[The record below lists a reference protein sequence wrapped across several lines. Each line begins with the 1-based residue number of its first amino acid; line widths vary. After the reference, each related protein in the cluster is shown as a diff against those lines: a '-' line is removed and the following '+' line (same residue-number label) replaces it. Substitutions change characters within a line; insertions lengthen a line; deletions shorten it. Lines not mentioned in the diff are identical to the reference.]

1 MVNFSFKLQNGKMEN
16 HHIFHTIGRLSLVF
30 LVLCWCV
37 LFLCVC
43 GCTDQEEVSSFHPLV
58 IACTIPPQEEF
69 IRAVAGDYNVSVLV
83 MVPPGASPHTFEP
96 TPSQIAGLESADL
109 YIALGSGIEFENRWM
124 ERITR
129 TYPTM
134 PVINASH
141 SIKVHRAEHTHE
153 HESEDAD
160 QESHDSFDPH
170 VWLSLQNAA
179 RIVNTTAEAMAD
191 ARPEMRDTFYS
202 NRDKYLENL
211 ADIDQEIRESFK
223 ELKSRT
229 ILVFH
234 PAFGY
239 FCRDYD
245 LTQMAV
251 EENSREP
258 SAKQLADLI
267 TQAKSMGITIVF
279 AEPEESTKQAE
290 TLARELNGT
299 MVLISPLAGDYLEN
313 MRQIAE
319 RISGVS

>member
-1 MVNFSFKLQNGKMEN
+1 MKKISYKLK
-16 HHIFHTIGRLSLVF
+16 IGMAEIQETPHRTGCGILLF
-30 LVLCWCV
+30 LVLCWLV
-37 LFLCVC
+37 LLVGIC
-43 GCTDQEEVSSFHPLV
+43 GCTDQHKISSSHPLFV
-58 IACTIPPQEEF
+58 ACTIPPQEEF
-69 IRAVAGDYNVSVLV
+69 IRAVAGDYPVSVLV

-129 TYPTM
+129 TYPDM

-141 SIKVHRAEHTHE
+141 DIVVHRAAHAHE
-153 HESEDAD
+153 QEGEPVH
-160 QESHDSFDPH
+160 QESHEGVDPH

-191 ARPEMRDTFYS
+191 IRPDMRDTFFK
-202 NRDKYLENL
+202 NRDMYVRNL
-211 ADIDQEIRESFK
+211 TDVDQNIRESFMD
-223 ELKSRT
+223 LKTRT
-229 ILVFH
+229 ILVYH

-239 FCRDYD
+239 FCREYN

-251 EENSREP
+251 EENGREP
-258 SAKQLADLI
+258 SAQQLAHLI
-267 TQAKSMGITIVF
+267 TQAKSMGIRIVF
-279 AEPEESTKQAE
+279 AEPEGSTKQAE

-299 MVLISPLAGDYLEN
+299 MVLISPLAGNYLEN

-319 RISGVS
+319 KISGLS

>member
-1 MVNFSFKLQNGKMEN
+1 MENISFKLQFGKMEN
-16 HHIFHTIGRLSLVF
+16 CHIFLHIGRCSQVF
-30 LVLCWCV
+30 LVLCWVV

-43 GCTDQEEVSSFHPLV
+43 GCIEQQEVSPSHSLV
-58 IACTIPPQEEF
+58 VACTIPPQEEF
-69 IRAVAGDYNVSVLV
+69 IRAVAGDYPVSVLV

-129 TYPTM
+129 TYPDM
-134 PVINASH
+134 PIINASH
-141 SIKVHRAEHTHE
+141 TIVVHRVAHTHE
-153 HESEDAD
+153 HEGEEAD
-160 QESHDSFDPH
+160 QESDHFDPH

-251 EENSREP
+251 EENGREP

-267 TQAKSMGITIVF
+267 RKAKSMGITIVF